1 VGYFFIGKQKIVLF
15 PKYRKNGWKSAAS
28 ALTLIL
34 RSQFLHPDVAR
45 AFSPCCGGEGWE
57 CEKEDC
63 REKGKMAEMDTWHCF
78 IGLTWQLAHMVKN
91 PLNFFNG
98 I

>member
-1 VGYFFIGKQKIVLF
+1 VGNFFYKEAKNSFF
-15 PKYRKNGWKSAAS
+15 PKYRKNGWKYVAS

-57 CEKEDC
+57 CEKEDG
-63 REKGKMAEMDTWHCF
+63 REKGKMAE
-78 IGLTWQLAHMVKN
+78 ISGLGEKKKIVKMLLPRQGVKN
-91 PLNFFNG
+91 WK
-98 I
+98 